1 MKLPSLSHLQIA
13 VLGALVGGELKGRE
27 IRGELK
33 QARVTHSGPAFYQM
47 MARLEDA
54 GFVAGWYEQKVVAGQ
69 IIKERR
75 YRITP
80 AGRRAWREARDFYA
94 RLIAAAEGA
103 PARA

>member
-1 MKLPSLSHLQIA
+1 MKLPSLSHLQLA
-13 VLGALVGGELKGRE
+13 VLGALVAGERKGRE

-47 MARLEDA
+47 MSRLEDA
-54 GFVAGWYEQKVVAGQ
+54 GFVFGWYSQKVVAGQ
-69 IIKERR
+69 IIKERH

-80 AGRRAWREARDFYA
+80 AGRRAFKEARDFYA
-94 RLIAAAEGA
+94 RLIAAAEEA